1 MKMSECIT
9 EQKYNINWRSD
20 EIYKRVNQEID
31 SWPEWKKEAYNEMF
45 AFSTH
50 TKLVCAG
57 KR

>member
-1 MKMSECIT
+1 MSECIT